1 MLLVDDS
8 ELTHKVLKHRF
19 GMFGWTL
26 ASVYD
31 GQQAVERFQSDNFAG
46 IDMVLMDLSMPVM
59 DGRRAIRALLEMGC
73 QIPIFVLTAAR
84 GNVTVGGAAGVL
96 CKPLLVPLLI
106 EQLLR
111 ACKPTG
117 KPLKPYVINVERV
130 KFLYKNSCNFKIRN
144 ISALWILCDKMHRI
158 N

>member
-8 ELTHKVLKHRF
+8 QLTHKVLKHRF
-19 GMFGWTL
+19 GTLGWTL

-73 QIPIFVLTAAR
+73 QIPIFVLTAMTATPDHGPLR
-84 GNVTVGGAAGVL
+84 GVEAVL
-96 CKPLLVPLLI
+96 HKPLQIPALVTELLC
-106 EQLLR
+106 
-111 ACKPTG
+111 A
-117 KPLKPYVINVERV
+117 
-130 KFLYKNSCNFKIRN
+130 YKKNCLMCCR
-144 ISALWILCDKMHRI
+144 
-158 N
+158 